1 MGDTKLK
8 VKSAELIEGNVYG
21 NQDVSKT
28 IDGDYST
35 NYSSASL
42 GSPEANRGHSIII
55 EYTLDSP
62 KT

>member
-42 GSPEANRGHSIII
+42 GFAGSQ
-55 EYTLDSP
+55 
-62 KT
+62 